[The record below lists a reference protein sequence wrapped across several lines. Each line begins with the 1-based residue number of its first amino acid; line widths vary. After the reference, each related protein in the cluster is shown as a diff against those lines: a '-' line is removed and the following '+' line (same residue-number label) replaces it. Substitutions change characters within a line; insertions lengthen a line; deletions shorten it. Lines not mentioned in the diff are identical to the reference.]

1 MKTWKVR
8 TESGNIGKI
17 KLDEY
22 SVYVT
27 EENITVNIDI
37 VQMSVAIKN
46 ELMRAVEIAKKQES
60 KELSQLS
67 KRYGRNVS
75 SVWSDKPVPVIKK
88 FVYLCITYCAGDSVK
103 HYIIMGFEDA
113 ENDCLTAECK
123 LAVVPLSYMRKI
135 KERIISR
142 IYNHFI

>member
-46 ELMRAVEIAKKQES
+46 ELMRVVETAKKQES

-75 SVWSDKPVPVIKK
+75 SVWSDKPIIKK
-88 FVYLCITYCAGDSVK
+88 FVYLC
-103 HYIIMGFEDA
+103 IIMGFEDA
-113 ENDCLTAECK
+113 ENNCLTAKCK
-123 LAVVPLSYMRKI
+123 LAVVPLSYMRQI

>member
-8 TESGNIGKI
+8 TESGTIGKI

-46 ELMRAVEIAKKQES
+46 ELMRAVEIAKKHES
-60 KELSQLS
+60 KELSQ
-67 KRYGRNVS
+67 
-75 SVWSDKPVPVIKK
+75 PIIKK
-88 FVYLCITYCAGDSVK
+88 FIYLCITYCAGDLVK

-113 ENDCLTAECK
+113 ENNCLTAECK
-123 LAVVPLSYMRKI
+123 LAVVPLSCMRKI

>member
-46 ELMRAVEIAKKQES
+46 ELMRAVETAKKHES

-67 KRYGRNVS
+67 KRYGRNVY
-75 SVWSDKPVPVIKK
+75 SVWSDKPVTKK

-113 ENDCLTAECK
+113 ENNCLAAECK
-123 LAVVPLSYMRKI
+123 LAVVPLSYMRQI

>member
-37 VQMSVAIKN
+37 VQMSVAIEN
-46 ELMRAVEIAKKQES
+46 ELMRAVETAKKQES

-67 KRYGRNVS
+67 KRYGRSVS
-75 SVWSDKPVPVIKK
+75 SVWSKKPVIKK

-103 HYIIMGFEDA
+103 HYIIMGFENA
-113 ENDCLTAECK
+113 ENNCLTAECK
-123 LAVVPLSYMRKI
+123 LAVIPLSYIRKI

>member
-46 ELMRAVEIAKKQES
+46 ELMRAVEIAKKHDS

-67 KRYGRNVS
+67 KRYERNVY
-75 SVWSDKPVPVIKK
+75 SVWSNKPVIKK
-88 FVYLCITYCAGDSVK
+88 FIYLCITYCVGDLVK

-113 ENDCLTAECK
+113 ENNCLTAECK
-123 LAVVPLSYMRKI
+123 LAVVLLSYMRQI

>member
-46 ELMRAVEIAKKQES
+46 ELMRAVEIAKKHES
-60 KELSQLS
+60 KELLQ
-67 KRYGRNVS
+67 
-75 SVWSDKPVPVIKK
+75 PVIKK

-113 ENDCLTAECK
+113 ENNCLTAECK
-123 LAVVPLSYMRKI
+123 LAVVPLSYMRQI

>member
-46 ELMRAVEIAKKQES
+46 ELMRVKNCHSLVKGTGEMCI
-60 KELSQLS
+60 L
-67 KRYGRNVS
+67 YG
-75 SVWSDKPVPVIKK
+75 
-88 FVYLCITYCAGDSVK
+88 A
-103 HYIIMGFEDA
+103 
-113 ENDCLTAECK
+113 
-123 LAVVPLSYMRKI
+123 
-135 KERIISR
+135 ISL
-142 IYNHFI
+142 

>member
-8 TESGNIGKI
+8 TESGTIGKI
-17 KLDEY
+17 KLDKY

-46 ELMRAVEIAKKQES
+46 ELMRAVETAKKQES
-60 KELSQLS
+60 KELLQ
-67 KRYGRNVS
+67 
-75 SVWSDKPVPVIKK
+75 PVIKK

-113 ENDCLTAECK
+113 ENNCLTAECK
-123 LAVVPLSYMRKI
+123 LAVVPLSYMRQI

>member
-8 TESGNIGKI
+8 TERGNIGKI

-46 ELMRAVEIAKKQES
+46 ELMRAVEIAKKHDS
-60 KELSQLS
+60 KELSQ
-67 KRYGRNVS
+67 
-75 SVWSDKPVPVIKK
+75 PVIKK
-88 FVYLCITYCAGDSVK
+88 FIYLCIHTVQE
-103 HYIIMGFEDA
+103 I
-113 ENDCLTAECK
+113 
-123 LAVVPLSYMRKI
+123 
-135 KERIISR
+135 
-142 IYNHFI
+142 

>member
-46 ELMRAVEIAKKQES
+46 ELMRAVETAKKQES

-75 SVWSDKPVPVIKK
+75 SVWSDKPVIKSL
-88 FVYLCITYCAGDSVK
+88 FICVLHTVQEIQS
-103 HYIIMGFEDA
+103 
-113 ENDCLTAECK
+113 
-123 LAVVPLSYMRKI
+123 S
-135 KERIISR
+135 IISLWVLKMQK
-142 IYNHFI
+142 IIA

>member
-8 TESGNIGKI
+8 TESGIIGKI

-46 ELMRAVEIAKKQES
+46 ELMRAVEIAKKQEIQPS
-60 KELSQLS
+60 
-67 KRYGRNVS
+67 
-75 SVWSDKPVPVIKK
+75 
-88 FVYLCITYCAGDSVK
+88 
-103 HYIIMGFEDA
+103 
-113 ENDCLTAECK
+113 
-123 LAVVPLSYMRKI
+123 
-135 KERIISR
+135 IISLWVLR
-142 IYNHFI
+142 MQKIIV

>member
-8 TESGNIGKI
+8 TESGTIGKI
-17 KLDEY
+17 KLDKY

-27 EENITVNIDI
+27 EKNITVNIDI

-46 ELMRAVEIAKKQES
+46 ELMRAVEIAKKHDS
-60 KELSQLS
+60 KELSLLS
-67 KRYGRNVS
+67 KRYERNVY
-75 SVWSDKPVPVIKK
+75 SVWSDKPVIKK
-88 FVYLCITYCAGDSVK
+88 FIYLCITYCAGDSVK

-113 ENDCLTAECK
+113 ENNCLTAECK
-123 LAVVPLSYMRKI
+123 LAVVPLSYMRQI

>member
-8 TESGNIGKI
+8 TESGTIGKI

-27 EENITVNIDI
+27 DENITVNIDI

-46 ELMRAVEIAKKQES
+46 ELMRAVEIAKKHES
-60 KELSQLS
+60 KELSQ
-67 KRYGRNVS
+67 
-75 SVWSDKPVPVIKK
+75 PIIKK
-88 FVYLCITYCAGDSVK
+88 FIYLCITYCAGDLVK

-113 ENDCLTAECK
+113 ENNCLTAECK
-123 LAVVPLSYMRKI
+123 LAVVPLSCMRKI

>member
-17 KLDEY
+17 K
-22 SVYVT
+22 S

-46 ELMRAVEIAKKQES
+46 ELMRAVEIAKKHDS

-67 KRYGRNVS
+67 KRYERNVY
-75 SVWSDKPVPVIKK
+75 SVWSNKPVIKK
-88 FVYLCITYCAGDSVK
+88 FIYLCITYCVGDLVK

-113 ENDCLTAECK
+113 ENNCLVAECK
-123 LAVVPLSYMRKI
+123 LAVVPLSYMRQI
-135 KERIISR
+135 MERIISR

>member
-27 EENITVNIDI
+27 EENITLNIDI

-46 ELMRAVEIAKKQES
+46 ELMRAVETAKKHES

-67 KRYGRNVS
+67 KRYGRNVY
-75 SVWSDKPVPVIKK
+75 SVWSDKPVK

-113 ENDCLTAECK
+113 ENNCLTAECK
-123 LAVVPLSYMRKI
+123 LAVVPLSCMRKI

>member
-8 TESGNIGKI
+8 TESGTIGKI

-46 ELMRAVEIAKKQES
+46 ELMRAVEIAKKQEIQPS
-60 KELSQLS
+60 
-67 KRYGRNVS
+67 
-75 SVWSDKPVPVIKK
+75 
-88 FVYLCITYCAGDSVK
+88 
-103 HYIIMGFEDA
+103 
-113 ENDCLTAECK
+113 
-123 LAVVPLSYMRKI
+123 
-135 KERIISR
+135 IISLWVLR
-142 IYNHFI
+142 MQKIIV

>member
-27 EENITVNIDI
+27 EGNITVNIDI

-67 KRYGRNVS
+67 YFLRKMFSFYSDS
-75 SVWSDKPVPVIKK
+75 SWLHCFS
-88 FVYLCITYCAGDSVK
+88 FCIP
-103 HYIIMGFEDA
+103 
-113 ENDCLTAECK
+113 N
-123 LAVVPLSYMRKI
+123 
-135 KERIISR
+135 IISL
-142 IYNHFI
+142 

>member
-37 VQMSVAIKN
+37 VQMSVAIEN
-46 ELMRAVEIAKKQES
+46 ELMRAVETVSDRS
-60 KELSQLS
+60 KEQVLT
-67 KRYGRNVS
+67 Y
-75 SVWSDKPVPVIKK
+75 IKGQK
-88 FVYLCITYCAGDSVK
+88 EKEAGK
-103 HYIIMGFEDA
+103 
-113 ENDCLTAECK
+113 
-123 LAVVPLSYMRKI
+123 
-135 KERIISR
+135 
-142 IYNHFI
+142 

>member
-46 ELMRAVEIAKKQES
+46 ELMRAVEIAKKHES
-60 KELSQLS
+60 REMSQLS

-75 SVWSDKPVPVIKK
+75 SVWSDKK

-103 HYIIMGFEDA
+103 HYIIMGFEDT
-113 ENDCLTAECK
+113 ENNCLTAECK
-123 LAVVPLSYMRKI
+123 LAVIPLSYMRQI

>member
-46 ELMRAVEIAKKQES
+46 ELMRAVETAKKHES

-75 SVWSDKPVPVIKK
+75 SVWSYKPVIKK
-88 FVYLCITYCAGDSVK
+88 F
-103 HYIIMGFEDA
+103 
-113 ENDCLTAECK
+113 
-123 LAVVPLSYMRKI
+123 
-135 KERIISR
+135 
-142 IYNHFI
+142 IYQYVIQR

>member
-46 ELMRAVEIAKKQES
+46 ELMRAVETAKKQGS

-75 SVWSDKPVPVIKK
+75 SVWSDKPVIKK
-88 FVYLCITYCAGDSVK
+88 FVYLCITCLLYTS
-103 HYIIMGFEDA
+103 DA
-113 ENDCLTAECK
+113 ADE
-123 LAVVPLSYMRKI
+123 
-135 KERIISR
+135 
-142 IYNHFI
+142 

>member
-8 TESGNIGKI
+8 TESGTIGKI
-17 KLDEY
+17 KLDKY

-27 EENITVNIDI
+27 EKNITVNIDI

-46 ELMRAVEIAKKQES
+46 ELMRAVEIAKKHDS

-67 KRYGRNVS
+67 KRYERNVY
-75 SVWSDKPVPVIKK
+75 SVWSDKPVIKK
-88 FVYLCITYCAGDSVK
+88 FIYLCITYCAGDSVK

-113 ENDCLTAECK
+113 ENNCLTAECK
-123 LAVVPLSYMRKI
+123 LAVVPLSYMRQI

>member
-1 MKTWKVR
+1 MQLLMDNRNRHLHISNSKGDTIMCINK
-8 TESGNIGKI
+8 
-17 KLDEY
+17 DEL
-22 SVYVT
+22 S
-27 EENITVNIDI
+27 NR
-37 VQMSVAIKN
+37 VA
-46 ELMRAVEIAKKQES
+46 EIRNL

-67 KRYGRNVS
+67 KRYGRNVY
-75 SVWSDKPVPVIKK
+75 SVWSDKPAIKK

-113 ENDCLTAECK
+113 ENNCLTAECK
-123 LAVVPLSYMRKI
+123 LAVVPLSCMRKI

>member
-46 ELMRAVEIAKKQES
+46 ELMRAVETAKKHES

-75 SVWSDKPVPVIKK
+75 SVWSDKTVIKK
-88 FVYLCITYCAGDSVK
+88 FIYLCITYCAGDLVK
-103 HYIIMGFEDA
+103 HYIIMGFEDV
-113 ENDCLTAECK
+113 ENNCLTAECK
-123 LAVVPLSYMRKI
+123 LAVVPLSCMRKI